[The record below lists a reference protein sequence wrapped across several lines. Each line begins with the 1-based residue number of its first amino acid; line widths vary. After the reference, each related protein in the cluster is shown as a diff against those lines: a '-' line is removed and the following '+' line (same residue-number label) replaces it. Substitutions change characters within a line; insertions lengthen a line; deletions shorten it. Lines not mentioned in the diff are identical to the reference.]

1 MSFNFSDGFLFAVG
15 WFVAK
20 VAIHF
25 AVGFISELLYRLW
38 PWVQNV
44 YGRAGSEETPVA
56 VFKLQRLKRI
66 EPDYKGSSPLKKRYA
81 DDYQDA
87 KITWLFMRKLNII
100 LRRLHNGTEGWV

>member
-38 PWVQNV
+38 PW
-44 YGRAGSEETPVA
+44 
-56 VFKLQRLKRI
+56 
-66 EPDYKGSSPLKKRYA
+66 YKTFMDEQDRKKHPWR
-81 DDYQDA
+81 
-87 KITWLFMRKLNII
+87 
-100 LRRLHNGTEGWV
+100 